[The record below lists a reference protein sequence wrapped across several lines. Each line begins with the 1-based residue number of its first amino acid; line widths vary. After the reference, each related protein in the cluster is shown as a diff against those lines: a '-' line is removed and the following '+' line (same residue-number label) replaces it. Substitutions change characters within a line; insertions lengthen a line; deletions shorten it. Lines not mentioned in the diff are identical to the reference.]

1 MKLSEAVK
9 RTTKVADNMPD
20 KKQGVYQRF
29 NDLVEEI
36 GELANTIQVEEGW
49 KTKKRAKSDL
59 VNSVCDVLYSV
70 FLIAGYYKIDLEKEY
85 PSVLKEINKRR
96 KEGEFDHT

>member
-1 MKLSEAVK
+1 
-9 RTTKVADNMPD
+9 
-20 KKQGVYQRF
+20 
-29 NDLVEEI
+29 
-36 GELANTIQVEEGW
+36 
-49 KTKKRAKSDL
+49 
-59 VNSVCDVLYSV
+59 VCDVLYSV